1 MRFEEFYREQLEEAV
16 SANDLLRE
24 TVVAPHGVRKH
35 EPAAGHDGFGEQIDV
50 LLKVGRRLLVGELK
64 FLLTPDDPHRWERFY
79 DSLDHA
85 AEQAERKADALSSR
99 RDLIAS
105 ELGIPEEEVRDLP
118 ITPIVIVN
126 GGFGFSLKMRNCRV
140 VDGTFLRDYL
150 KSQSLSTGGAF
161 DSRRVMRE
169 EVTMMYFSEREAAD
183 RFDLIMAQPPGL
195 RKFIDRL
202 TWDTVEY
209 SSHFGESFRIRR
221 PFRGDLTA
229 AERMKRR
236 GLLEGLF

>member
-1 MRFEEFYREQLEEAV
+1 
-16 SANDLLRE
+16 
-24 TVVAPHGVRKH
+24 
-35 EPAAGHDGFGEQIDV
+35 
-50 LLKVGRRLLVGELK
+50 
-64 FLLTPDDPHRWERFY
+64 
-79 DSLDHA
+79 
-85 AEQAERKADALSSR
+85 
-99 RDLIAS
+99 
-105 ELGIPEEEVRDLP
+105 
-118 ITPIVIVN
+118 
-126 GGFGFSLKMRNCRV
+126 
-140 VDGTFLRDYL
+140 
-150 KSQSLSTGGAF
+150 
-161 DSRRVMRE
+161 
-169 EVTMMYFSEREAAD
+169 MMYFSEREAAD